1 MSEDAQVSEEAQEEQ
16 AQDEPT
22 QEKEAPEEKAE
33 KRPSVRVKIRRAA
46 RRMTPMSASMFS
58 KSKQARA

>member
-33 KRPSVRVKIRRAA
+33 KRPSVRVKIRRGGAA
-46 RRMTPMSASMFS
+46 DDPE
-58 KSKQARA
+58 